1 MADEAPPASSDT
13 GGIPTRSLPTGGF
26 RRLTVLL
33 GRALRRRCPYC
44 GSGGIFDG
52 WFSLR
57 ERCPTCGAVFERE
70 DGYFLGAYGIN
81 LLFAL
86 FVGLGG
92 ALLLIFG
99 TPLRDAA
106 LIWQEAVAV
115 LLAVVLPILVFPY
128 SRTLWMALDLQVD
141 PPGRQTERRLR
152 GHEMKRERGRWRGV
166 DRAPGRCE
174 AADPVIRDRPHG
186 GWPRIH
192 LGACR
197 TVRSCGPAA

>member
-1 MADEAPPASSDT
+1 MADVAPPAPGT
-13 GGIPTRSLPTGGF
+13 NGGIPTRGLPAQGG
-26 RRLTVLL
+26 RRLIVLL

-44 GSGGIFDG
+44 GGGGIFQG

-70 DGYFLGAYGIN
+70 DGYFLGAYAVN
-81 LLFAL
+81 LIIAL

-115 LLAVVLPILVFPY
+115 LLAVALPILFFPY

-141 PPGRQTERRLR
+141 PPERQTERRLR
-152 GHEMKRERGRWRGV
+152 GHEMKR
-166 DRAPGRCE
+166 
-174 AADPVIRDRPHG
+174 
-186 GWPRIH
+186 
-192 LGACR
+192 
-197 TVRSCGPAA
+197 